1 MFGKLKK
8 GINDILTESYS
19 NKKTFKRNFNVLM
32 GSLKG
37 TKTIREFF
45 TLYGEIDKQK
55 FSDKNEAR
63 IFLENILS
71 ELKSKSNVLI
81 KESRNISNLLEKSPY
96 YKGDTNTIHQKLDTL
111 IFENFSYNPRQH
123 NDIKKELV
131 EWLNQPEQSINET
144 TSVRHSLLVSSLTK
158 LYNKKYS
165 SLSESEKD
173 KLKQYLSIEKET
185 LKEKVDSSKDNL
197 NKLLGNLIKESTDDE
212 LKNKLLTVENEVVN
226 CGYRKKD
233 LLRLQQLEEDLS

>member
-1 MFGKLKK
+1 MFGKIKK

-32 GSLKG
+32 GSLRK
-37 TKTIREFF
+37 TKTLREFF
-45 TLYGEIDKQK
+45 TLYGEIDKQR
-55 FSDKNEAR
+55 FTDKNEAR

-81 KESRNISNLLEKSPY
+81 KESDNINKLLESSPY
-96 YKGDTNTIHQKLDTL
+96 YKGDTEKIYQKLDTL

-131 EWLNQPEQSINET
+131 GFLNQPENSINET
-144 TSVRHSLLVSSLTK
+144 TSVRHSLLVSSLAK
-158 LYNKKYS
+158 LYNEKYS

-173 KLKQYLSIEKET
+173 KLKEYLSIKRDT
-185 LKEKVDSSKDNL
+185 LKEKVDSTKDNL
-197 NKLLGNLIKESTDDE
+197 NNILSNLINESTDEE

-226 CGYRKKD
+226 CGYKKKD
-233 LLRLQQLEEDLS
+233 LFRLQQLEEDLS

>member
-55 FSDKNEAR
+55 FADKNEAR

-81 KESRNISNLLEKSPY
+81 KESRNISKLLEKSPY

-131 EWLNQPEQSINET
+131 EWLNQPEQPINET

-197 NKLLGNLIKESTDDE
+197 NKLLSNLIKESTDDE
-212 LKNKLLTVENEVVN
+212 LKNKLLTVENEVVK